1 MVQKSSNFTKH
12 SRVLSMNMQAWAETQ
27 NTTSAQP
34 NSAKPS
40 KQQKVIML
48 KQPKSKVGVL
58 SPHKNRETLS
68 YVPSGVQSTMGGTA

>member
-1 MVQKSSNFTKH
+1 
-12 SRVLSMNMQAWAETQ
+12 MNMQAWAETQ

-48 KQPKSKVGVL
+48 KQPKSKVSVL
-58 SPHKNRETLS
+58 SPHNKPRETLS
-68 YVPSGVQSTMGGTA
+68 YVPSGAQSTMVGTA